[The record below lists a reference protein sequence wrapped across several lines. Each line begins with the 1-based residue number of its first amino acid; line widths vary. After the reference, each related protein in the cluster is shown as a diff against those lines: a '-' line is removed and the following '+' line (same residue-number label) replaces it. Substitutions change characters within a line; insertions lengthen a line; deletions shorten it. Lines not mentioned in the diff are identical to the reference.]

1 MKRIWAAVALLTAA
15 CILLLLGSLAVF
27 FAFNQLEND
36 LTEAQALCA
45 QGRYQRAADLLQD
58 AGETLDRREHLLAL
72 FLRRDDLRQL
82 QANLHGLPAYA
93 CEEYCT
99 DFFFESRQILAQIT
113 AMRHLF
119 FSLL

>member
-1 MKRIWAAVALLTAA
+1 MKRIWAAAALLTAA

-36 LTEAQALCA
+36 LTEAQSLCA

-72 FLRRDDLRQL
+72 LVI
-82 QANLHGLPAYA
+82 
-93 CEEYCT
+93 CT
-99 DFFFESRQILAQIT
+99 VST
-113 AMRHLF
+113 AVTFAAAAGAVRLTCR
-119 FSLL
+119 LLERGKRS